1 MHQYW
6 ITDHCSLMKSVSAV
20 VKLKM
25 STLKN
30 STNQLGI
37 NEVSFVLFIS
47 TVLFD
52 AAIAV
57 EIDNSCL

>member
-1 MHQYW
+1 
-6 ITDHCSLMKSVSAV
+6 MKSVSAV